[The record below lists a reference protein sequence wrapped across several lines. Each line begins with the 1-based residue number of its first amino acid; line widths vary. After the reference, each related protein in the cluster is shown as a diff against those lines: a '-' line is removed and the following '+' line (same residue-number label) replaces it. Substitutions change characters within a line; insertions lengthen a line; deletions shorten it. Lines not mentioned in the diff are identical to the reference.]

1 MNRTCKLVLAYVD
14 EDTVCDDP
22 GTGALTIGPRPFQ
35 YIDVCAKHL
44 EVPVSDDV
52 EILHRHPFGRTVS

>member
-14 EDTVCDDP
+14 EDTVCGEP
-22 GTGALTIGPRPFQ
+22 AAGELTFGPRPFQ